1 MTESLEVDDQP
12 EPELDSSFVLQ
23 LQQPA
28 FFAFPS
34 AACEFV
40 LSFAAFVLERLE
52 TFEILRKS
60 KKKKINEIEN

>member
-1 MTESLEVDDQP
+1 MTESEVDDQP
-12 EPELDSSFVLQ
+12 HPDSFELQ

-40 LSFAAFVLERLE
+40 PSFVAFVLERLE
-52 TFEILRKS
+52 TFEILKKS
-60 KKKKINEIEN
+60 